1 MLEMDINMLGT
12 ETLTLVIVSITAA
25 AAAVITYWALFRVT
39 KRTKPSLGTHPNSGN
54 PVFLFDSDYLVDAS
68 PEAARLVASR
78 QSGQSEKE
86 ALFKFLR
93 PYFPTLD
100 EGIET
105 LETAS
110 HVRLLAVNDPDTYVD
125 IEFVDGITKFAL
137 CSLSAFSAAH
147 HYDALVRTAQDSE
160 NKLLQNITNN
170 TPQLIWREDKTGQLA
185 WANRSYL
192 EASDQFGIIPEVIGS
207 TWPKDPI
214 FTGLAVPNDTDMKP
228 LTTRA
233 SVTLPDEAIEHWF
246 EITSVAV
253 SDGVLRYA
261 TNVDDAIHAE
271 NTKRAFMQTL
281 AKTFADLSV
290 GLATFDNR
298 RRLTIF
304 NPAMHDVLGLPIDFL
319 SSRPTLEDVLDR
331 LRDLRKIPEPRNY
344 KSWRE
349 QFMAL
354 EAEAVK
360 GTYCE
365 AWDLPEGQTLRV
377 TGRPHPD
384 GGIALLFED
393 ISTEV
398 SLTRKFRS
406 EIETSQ
412 AVIDS
417 FPDAIAVFS
426 RAKTMVMMNK
436 AYQDMWRID
445 ETSLD
450 ANYDLRAAMRIWK
463 AGTAANSDW
472 NLMES
477 YAYRTNDSEPWT
489 HDIVLN
495 DGRHAT
501 CNAEMISGNMTLVK
515 FRPSSKRDAVVQKI
529 QTIDPAL
536 HYADG

>member
-1 MLEMDINMLGT
+1 
-12 ETLTLVIVSITAA
+12 
-25 AAAVITYWALFRVT
+25 
-39 KRTKPSLGTHPNSGN
+39 
-54 PVFLFDSDYLVDAS
+54 
-68 PEAARLVASR
+68 
-78 QSGQSEKE
+78 
-86 ALFKFLR
+86 
-93 PYFPTLD
+93 
-100 EGIET
+100 
-105 LETAS
+105 
-110 HVRLLAVNDPDTYVD
+110 
-125 IEFVDGITKFAL
+125 
-137 CSLSAFSAAH
+137 
-147 HYDALVRTAQDSE
+147 VRTAQDSE